1 MTKVNKST
9 FLVSRTFIFDS
20 AHHLNGYKGKCAF
33 VHGHRYELTVTY
45 ECVQGD
51 DGIALDF
58 TKLKDFVEDHILDYL
73 DHHDLNEV
81 VDMGNP
87 TAENILLWIY
97 YRLVPKV
104 DSLGRLY
111 SLELKE
117 GRDTKVTLLRDRVG
131 YTGGANND

>member
-1 MTKVNKST
+1 
-9 FLVSRTFIFDS
+9 
-20 AHHLNGYKGKCAF
+20 
-33 VHGHRYELTVTY
+33 
-45 ECVQGD
+45 
-51 DGIALDF
+51 LDF

-81 VDMGNP
+81 VDMNGIADMGNP